1 MPVSEVIA
9 GACQVTENQIGQ
21 IIGAL
26 TIILAIFGMLY
37 MLKDILTGVTLMGV
51 CGILIFLR
59 AFISKHTS

>member
-1 MPVSEVIA
+1 MAES
-9 GACQVTENQIGQ
+9 QIGQ

-26 TIILAIFGMLY
+26 VIIIAIFGMLY

-59 AFISKHTS
+59 AFIAKHTS